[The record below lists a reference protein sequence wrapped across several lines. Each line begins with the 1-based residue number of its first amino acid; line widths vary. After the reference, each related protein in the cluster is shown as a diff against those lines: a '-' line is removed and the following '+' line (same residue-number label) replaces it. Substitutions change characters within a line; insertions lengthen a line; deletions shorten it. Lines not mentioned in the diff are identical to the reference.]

1 MTIFC
6 VGRNYSEHAKEL
18 HNQIPT
24 EPVIFL
30 KPATAI
36 LPEERSMYYP
46 EFTQDL
52 QHEIELIFKFDKKG
66 KSIPEQQAWNY
77 ISHVS
82 VGIDFTA
89 RDLQQKCKEKSLP
102 WEISKAF
109 DCSALIGKWI
119 PIEEIQKETLSFELY
134 KNGVAVQHGSASDM
148 IFSVPFIVQYLSQF
162 FKINKGDIL
171 FTGTPSGVSSVQIG
185 DKLQG
190 FLNGVSMFETE
201 IK

>member
-1 MTIFC
+1 MTLFC
-6 VGRNYSEHAKEL
+6 VGRNYTEHAKEL
-18 HNQIPT
+18 SNQVPT

-30 KPATAI
+30 KPPTAI
-36 LPEERSMYYP
+36 LPEDRALYYP
-46 EFTQDL
+46 DFTKDL
-52 QHEIELIFKFDKKG
+52 HHEIELIFKIQKKG
-66 KSIPEQQAWNY
+66 KSIPEHLVWDY

-109 DCSALIGKWI
+109 DYSAVIGKWI
-119 PIEEIQKETLSFELY
+119 PLEELKKDQLNFEL
-134 KNGVAVQHGSASDM
+134 KINNQTVQKGNNSEM
-148 IFSVPFIVQYLSQF
+148 VFSVPFLINYLTRF

-171 FTGTPSGVSSVQIG
+171 FTGTPAGVGPVKIG
-185 DKLQG
+185 DHLEG
-190 FLNGVSMFETE
+190 FLNGELMFELD

>member
-1 MTIFC
+1 MTLFC
-6 VGRNYSEHAKEL
+6 VGRNYTEHAKEL
-18 HNQIPT
+18 NNKVPT

-30 KPATAI
+30 KPPTAI
-36 LPEERSMYYP
+36 LPEDRPMYYP
-46 EFTQDL
+46 DFTQDL
-52 QHEIELIFKFDKKG
+52 HHEIELIFKIQKKG
-66 KSIPEQQAWNY
+66 KSIPEHLVWDH

-109 DCSALIGKWI
+109 DNSAVIGKWI
-119 PIEEIQKETLSFELY
+119 PIADFNKDQLNFELKVNNQTIQKGNISEM
-134 KNGVAVQHGSASDM
+134 V
-148 IFSVPFIVQYLSQF
+148 FSVPFLLNYITRF

-171 FTGTPSGVSSVQIG
+171 FTGTPSGVGPVKIG
-185 DKLQG
+185 DHLEG
-190 FLNGVSMFETE
+190 ILNGQLMFEID